1 MSQGSLNWWNL
12 CGCSERRKSLALL
25 TSVRRAAKDRFGA
38 SHRFL
43 AHTTKSSLDVGCV
56 QNLDQLKTSA
66 PTQAKKMKENN
77 GLNLLG

>member
-1 MSQGSLNWWNL
+1 M
-12 CGCSERRKSLALL
+12 
-25 TSVRRAAKDRFGA
+25 
-38 SHRFL
+38 
-43 AHTTKSSLDVGCV
+43 DVGCV